1 MPIKKNF
8 ENNEDAIKY
17 IEELRQKNRERARNY
32 YNNVI
37 KTDPEKHRKYIE
49 KCKEPKIK
57 IKTEEEIEIS
67 KQKKRENSKKYYD
80 NTLKNDPEKYK
91 KFLERCIKNNNVY
104 YHKHKNETVEI

>member
-37 KTDPEKHRKYIE
+37 KADPEKHRKYIE

-80 NTLKNDPEKYK
+80 NTLKMILKN
-91 KFLERCIKNNNVY
+91 IKNFLKDVLKIIMFTIINI
-104 YHKHKNETVEI
+104 KMKQ